1 MNRMIDSRTVTR
13 MYPALMPPSRRLPT
27 AARAPSPEPPPE
39 PPPSQQQQP
48 PPPAAVASSESAKST
63 PPASPYRSSALRA
76 RSNARVE
83 GDVLRL
89 SPEWLSWAYVT
100 VVVTFVGGIAFAAV
114 THVHDWANGPAVVR
128 IAGRIDL
135 TVPAAGLVKSI
146 AVAPGQHVEAGQLL
160 VEFASA
166 PEQHELERAATEFD
180 AALVKVLRDPADEMT
195 RKELARAQSARTF
208 AEAQVHERALKAP
221 RAGTIHEVRIREA
234 QSIAPGEIV
243 LTLVADDTRPT
254 VVAFLPAYA
263 HPQVKPGMVM
273 RFSPSRFDFVH
284 EDLVIESVGDEV
296 LGPSEIRRYLG
307 PELADAVRLEEPAVI
322 VTALLPADTFR
333 CNGRP
338 YRFTQ
343 GLPGEARAQLR
354 THSLLMTLLPEI
366 RNFLEQS
373 HAAP

>member
-13 MYPALMPPSRRLPT
+13 MYPALMTPSPS
-27 AARAPSPEPPPE
+27 APS
-39 PPPSQQQQP
+39 SP
-48 PPPAAVASSESAKST
+48 PPPAAAPST
-63 PPASPYRSSALRA
+63 TPASPYRSSALRA
-76 RSNARVE
+76 RSHARVE

-135 TVPAAGLVKSI
+135 TVPTPGIVKSI
-146 AVAPGQHVEAGQLL
+146 AVAAGQHVDAGQLL
-160 VEFASA
+160 VEFSIA
-166 PEQHELERAATEFD
+166 PEQHELERAVSEFD
-180 AALVKVLRDPADEMT
+180 ATLVKVLRDPADELT
-195 RKELARAQSARTF
+195 RKELARAQAARTF

-221 RAGTIHEVRIREA
+221 HAGTIHEVRIHEA
-234 QSIAPGEIV
+234 QSISPGEIV

-254 VVAFLPAYA
+254 VVSLLPAYA
-263 HPQVKPGMVM
+263 HPQLKPGMVM

-307 PELADAVRLEEPAVI
+307 PELADAVRIEEPAVI
-322 VTALLPADTFR
+322 VTALLPADSFR
-333 CNGRP
+333 CNGKP

-354 THSLLMTLLPEI
+354 THSLLMTLLPEL